1 MRPYLY
7 MTYTSKALCKYP
19 TKARWRYTDADLEAS
34 AAPFKHRS
42 AWKQACKAHY
52 DAAWRRGILD
62 RCCAHMTPMASP
74 YGKDY
79 EIYAYEFTDR
89 RVYVGLTFLPRARA
103 LMHQVRGPVA
113 DHAKVCSTFTRA
125 VCATGLT
132 REQAPEEERSAIA
145 RYQKEGWVL
154 LNRNSG
160 GSTGTV
166 RGRKWTKETVL
177 AEARKHRTRQAWLD
191 SSQASYRVAKREGWF
206 AEAAAHMPRR
216 VLGIGVGRK
225 VSASTRAKQSAAKT
239 GVLQSSATRQARSEA
254 LKRWWASQRK
264 P

>member
-1 MRPYLY
+1 MA
-7 MTYTSKALCKYP
+7 YTSKVSNKYP
-19 TKARWRYTDADLEAS
+19 TKARWRHTDEELM
-34 AAPFKHRS
+34 AAARPHKHRS
-42 AWKQACKAHY
+42 EFKRYAGKEYQAAR
-52 DAAWRRGILD
+52 ARGILD

-113 DHAKVCSTFTRA
+113 DHANVCSTFTRA

-177 AEARKHRTRQAWLD
+177 AEARKHTTRQAWLD

-239 GVLQSSATRQARSEA
+239 GVLQSSATRQVRSEA
-254 LKRWWASQRK
+254 LKRWWASRRK